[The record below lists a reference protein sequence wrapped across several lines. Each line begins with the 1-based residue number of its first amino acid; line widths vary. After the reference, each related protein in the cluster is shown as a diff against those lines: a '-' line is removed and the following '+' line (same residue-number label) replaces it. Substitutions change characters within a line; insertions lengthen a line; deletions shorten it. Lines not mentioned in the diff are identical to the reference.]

1 MNMKTKVMSTILAAF
16 MLTMTAC
23 GTISPPI
30 QNAVTE
36 TTTAITETIPDSA
49 DSSEDEKITE
59 IVNNA

>member
-1 MNMKTKVMSTILAAF
+1 MKAKVMTAILAAF

-36 TTTAITETIPDSA
+36 TTTTTVHI
-49 DSSEDEKITE
+49 
-59 IVNNA
+59 

>member
-1 MNMKTKVMSTILAAF
+1 MKAKVMTAILAVF

-36 TTTAITETIPDSA
+36 TSTTTTESF
-49 DSSEDEKITE
+49 EEKNT
-59 IVNNA
+59 